1 MQKTVLLGMA
11 RILRK
16 VVEICVLLGVCC
28 LLTPVLFEEASY
40 IASNQQIYDFSKQII
55 LEKTLWK
62 VIF

>member
-40 IASNQQIYDFSKQII
+40 IASNQQM
-55 LEKTLWK
+55 
-62 VIF
+62 